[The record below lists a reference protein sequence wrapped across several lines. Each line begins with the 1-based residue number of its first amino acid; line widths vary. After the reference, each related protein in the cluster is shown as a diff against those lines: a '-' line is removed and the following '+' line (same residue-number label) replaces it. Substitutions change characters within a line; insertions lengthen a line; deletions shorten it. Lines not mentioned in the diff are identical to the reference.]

1 MKHKYLELA
10 ILVVCF
16 LASSCGEKYS
26 QQDWSKPKTS
36 DISLS
41 CKAQINADEFLVWP
55 SSTKIG
61 LYCEQTGSNN
71 AELKISAAT
80 AGTDAASFHTDIAW
94 SDTRHSFIAY
104 YPYAAA
110 AKTGFIAGSLSSNVS
125 RGESVDALYSKNTYI
140 GSADSEKTDEPV
152 EIMMTPLLD
161 ICKIIVKQTKYSG
174 YNLDRISIKTKSG
187 NGISGKWEYEV
198 AGKKFTFTE
207 PSDEMNINFSSIS
220 LSNTDIEAFMLAY
233 NSAAL
238 SEEAEFEVSLAK
250 EKVNITLH
258 GEGTLTASTELDL
271 DKFRQTIVGDDS
283 INLADPDNDGVQET
297 ANCYIVPEANKTYR
311 FPATVMGNGKTL
323 PADESVAAAPG
334 IIPSPLSPKS
344 AKLLWQTSSSLI
356 SNVKLNNDCVY
367 FTLNGDESGNFIPGN
382 AVIAIYSGEDCSG
395 SILWSWHLWI
405 TDANLDA
412 QLQTWKVHSSLDS
425 YSSYQDPQ
433 LMDRNLGAL
442 SNSDWKTSGNN
453 LSKGLNYQWGRKD
466 PFFAPDNSSMSSTKI
481 MDTFDADGKNIS
493 TARTVTEF
501 SNAAEW
507 TYISKKI
514 NKEDIAKYP
523 MTFVI
528 GKNVNTFWMAET
540 EYDLWGC
547 PAYADNTN
555 NIGQKTIYDPCPPG
569 YRVMNAYAMS
579 GVTSSIKAGKW
590 ANLEHDVKNATT
602 FNKSGEDLQITLRNG
617 TNATLPASG
626 MIAYEAGGY
635 SRTGGYGNLWSAK
648 GSAGANKAYRVAF
661 DYANYRPMDT
671 GYASY
676 GHNVR
681 CERIK

>member
-10 ILVVCF
+10 ILVGCF

-55 SSTKIG
+55 SSAKIG

-71 AELKISAAT
+71 AEFKISAAT

-94 SDTRHSFIAY
+94 SDVRHSFIAY

-110 AKTGFIAGSLSSNVS
+110 AKTGFIAGSLSSNAS
-125 RGESVDALYSKNTYI
+125 QGESVDALYSKNTYI

-207 PSDEMNINFSSIS
+207 PSGEMNINFSSIT

-233 NSAAL
+233 NSATL

-250 EKVNITLH
+250 EKGNISLH

-271 DKFRQTIVGDDS
+271 DKFRQTIVGDES
-283 INLADPDNDGVQET
+283 INLADPDNDGIQET

-311 FPATVMGNGKTL
+311 FPATIMGNGASL
-323 PADESVAAAPG
+323 AADESVTGAPG
-334 IIPSPLSPKS
+334 IIPSKLSPKS
-344 AKLLWQTSSSLI
+344 AKVLWQTSNSLI

-367 FTLNGDESGNFIPGN
+367 FTLNGDSSGNFVPGN
-382 AVIAIYSGEDCSG
+382 AVIAIYSNENCSG

-405 TDANLDA
+405 TDADLES
-412 QLQTWKVHSSLDS
+412 QLQTWKIHSDFDD
-425 YSSYQDPQ
+425 YTAYQNPQ

-442 SNSDWKTSGNN
+442 SNLDWKSSENN

-466 PFFAPDNSSMSSTKI
+466 PFFAPDNSSASSTAI
-481 MDTFDADGKNIS
+481 METFDADGNDIS
-493 TARTVTEF
+493 KARTVTEF

-514 NKEDIAKYP
+514 SREDLAKYP
-523 MTFVI
+523 MAFVI
-528 GKNVNTFWMAET
+528 GKNVNTFWME
-540 EYDLWGC
+540 EGQYDLWGC
-547 PAYADNTN
+547 PAYADDKNT
-555 NIGQKTIYDPCPPG
+555 IGKKTIYDPCPPG
-569 YRVMNAYAMS
+569 YRVMNAYAMT
-579 GVTSSIKAGKW
+579 GVTSSKTGGKW
-590 ANLEHDVKNATT
+590 ATLTHNAKNVATYK
-602 FNKSGEDLQITLRNG
+602 NSEDLQIDLGNG
-617 TNATLPASG
+617 SLATIPASG

-635 SRTGGYGNLWSAK
+635 SRTGGYGNLWTAK
-648 GSAGANKAYRVAF
+648 GSTTANKAYRVAF
-661 DYANYRPMDT
+661 DWNNYTPMNT
-671 GYASY
+671 GFASY